1 MYIDARLTNE
11 GLSMRVYN
19 LVGATHGVSNLSL
32 RRLKVSRFSKL
43 NDPFELLAADLL
55 DRRDK
60 TALEKMKEQLDQ
72 SSAII
77 CFSESWHSPLLWGH
91 YAESHTGI
99 ALGFDVPDDYL
110 IKVKYTTNRPKINFD
125 TTTRKVIDGQAVVE
139 RLIST
144 KFSHWEYENEQRMFV
159 KLDDTYD
166 ESGNHFVD
174 FGERLQL
181 REVILGVKC
190 SLPIER
196 VRKLVEREMPPVK
209 VMKAGMALRTFRVIE
224 DRTQRP

>member
-1 MYIDARLTNE
+1 
-11 GLSMRVYN
+11 
-19 LVGATHGVSNLSL
+19 
-32 RRLKVSRFSKL
+32 
-43 NDPFELLAADLL
+43 
-55 DRRDK
+55 
-60 TALEKMKEQLDQ
+60 
-72 SSAII
+72 
-77 CFSESWHSPLLWGH
+77 
-91 YAESHTGI
+91 
-99 ALGFDVPDDYL
+99 
-110 IKVKYTTNRPKINFD
+110 
-125 TTTRKVIDGQAVVE
+125 
-139 RLIST
+139 
-144 KFSHWEYENEQRMFV
+144 MFV
-159 KLDDTYD
+159 KLDETYD